1 MWCKEWSTLHLVFV
15 KFKYPFWLT
24 RKHKM
29 RKFLYGKKFFAGQ
42 NCNMIMMSFIYSS
55 LAFWLFNAAWHYGE
69 SLQSASVVP
78 DTFQSEWGSDLQWQ
92 IFGDIRCHRV
102 PELAAAAFIRAI
114 DFIISLEW
122 KSQVTRAF
130 FHPNSFDLNLKF
142 YLNSRINSS
151 KFQI

>member
-1 MWCKEWSTLHLVFV
+1 MWCKEWSTLHLVLV

-42 NCNMIMMSFIYSS
+42 NCNMRMMSFIYSS
-55 LAFWLFNAAWHYGE
+55 LAFWLFCLALWGVTPKRIGCAWHFSKRVGVRPPVANLRRH
-69 SLQSASVVP
+69 SMPS
-78 DTFQSEWGSDLQWQ
+78 GSGARRGG
-92 IFGDIRCHRV
+92 INPCHR
-102 PELAAAAFIRAI
+102 LHHKLGMKITGN
-114 DFIISLEW
+114 SG
-122 KSQVTRAF
+122 F